1 MSLEEALEKNTA
13 ALARLADLIERNSM
27 PVAALRGGRGQ
38 EAVAVTGAVTGAK
51 LEAVEHAIEHAAPA
65 IAEAVAEKVDG
76 KPEDQ
81 VPKATMSEDSMVFA
95 PGEETPEF
103 TWEGVTKQFRKY
115 AQKHGRDEAVK
126 LAGEFGLTIP
136 LNKDALTPDRYEDF
150 YYACSN

>member
-27 PVAALRGGRGQ
+27 PAAALMGDRGPD
-38 EAVAVTGAVTGAK
+38 AVTEAN
-51 LEAVEHAIEHAAPA
+51 LEAAAEKAVEHAIEHAAPA
-65 IAEAVAEKVDG
+65 LAEAIAEKVDG
-76 KPEDQ
+76 QPEDQ
-81 VPKATMSEDSMVFA
+81 VPKIMMAEDSMVFA
-95 PGEETPEF
+95 PGEEIPEF

-126 LAGEFGLTIP
+126 LAEEFGLTIP

>member
-1 MSLEEALEKNTA
+1 MSLEEALEKNTV

-27 PVAALRGGRGQ
+27 PVAALRGDRGQ
-38 EAVAVTGAVTGAK
+38 EAVTGAK
-51 LEAVEHAIEHAAPA
+51 LEAAAEKAVEHAIEPAAPA
-65 IAEAVAEKVDG
+65 LAEAIAEKVDG

-81 VPKATMSEDSMVFA
+81 VPNATGNMTFA
-95 PGEETPEF
+95 PGEEIPEF

-115 AQKHGRDEAVK
+115 AQKHGRDGAVK